1 MDVLGIE
8 ITKREVVAS
17 IAIVG
22 IMASIG
28 FFISGKIDN
37 YSDSKRTEYSKA
49 VRIERAEAFEYGMR
63 THIGNALVFG
73 ELTAVDPVGYP
84 GVEGE
89 YIEISQTTEQYTMH
103 TRMVPHTVNGETT
116 YTTEMYW
123 TWDEIASETKQCE
136 QVEMLGII
144 FAKEKISPLYMQYV
158 GTVRASSELRYNYSG
173 AASGMVG
180 TMFTNLSGGEVGEN
194 SIFYESDI
202 DSVLEKVSSRW
213 GVKVFWTVWVI
224 LMVVCVSLFFCED
237 NYWLE

>member
-1 MDVLGIE
+1 
-8 ITKREVVAS
+8 
-17 IAIVG
+17 
-22 IMASIG
+22 
-28 FFISGKIDN
+28 
-37 YSDSKRTEYSKA
+37 
-49 VRIERAEAFEYGMR
+49 
-63 THIGNALVFG
+63 
-73 ELTAVDPVGYP
+73 
-84 GVEGE
+84 
-89 YIEISQTTEQYTMH
+89 
-103 TRMVPHTVNGETT
+103 
-116 YTTEMYW
+116 
-123 TWDEIASETKQCE
+123 
-136 QVEMLGII
+136 MLGII